1 MRGIRSWYW
10 LVALL
15 LCWQPL
21 PAAEPA
27 ESAGVTAV
35 TPALVTAETI
45 KSRLKEVETST
56 SLDESTRTSLTET
69 LNKALANLETVSAN
83 QAATDAYAGA
93 VKAAPQQA
101 REIRDQLEQKRRDRP
116 EATVTATEDSPFAV
130 IEAELLQEKAN
141 LAAVEARLADMEAQ
155 LEASK
160 ARPSAVQQLLAEA
173 KRQRKDLE
181 SRLTAPVPAGE
192 LPWVSEARRWA
203 QTTGVAALRS
213 EIVKL
218 DQELLSLP
226 MRSELLEA
234 QLEETHYAAQRIA
247 DRVRRLELMASQQS
261 RAEAELAE
269 AAARAAVFDA
279 AGKHPLVQELA
290 EQNAQLTG
298 EISTLAADLKKTSVA
313 DDAITD
319 EAKRIE
325 EIFRAAREKLE
336 VAGLTEVLGEV
347 LLQQRKTLPDQR
359 RLAKTIRRLE
369 QENAQSAL
377 RQIRYD
383 SEYKALR
390 SIDDY
395 VRERVAGLQPD
406 EAELVAADLEELA
419 GARRQLLEKALNLGK
434 SSSRSLAELESS
446 NRRLLGTTA
455 DFDNFLAEK
464 LLWIRSAPRP
474 SLAVLQAIPGQLAEL
489 LLPERWFSVFESLAG
504 RLMQSPLYALLLGL
518 SAILL
523 LKSRRLLALLRALG
537 NPVGKPSLDRFSY
550 TLKALGITLLLAV
563 PLPLLLAVSGWELEA
578 VADASHFVRA
588 VAAALLQVAPTYL
601 YLQFFSVMCV
611 HGGVAEKHFRWPD
624 PVPRKLRRGFRRLLV
639 VFLPTIFILV
649 LLIHDQ
655 RQVTL
660 GGLERLLMVVALVVI
675 AVFFYRLSK
684 LLIEHSIGSMTRM
697 RYLWLSLTVAA
708 PLVLAVAALSGYI
721 YTAGKLGTS
730 LVQTLW
736 FVFALV
742 ILHQLIARWLLLT
755 QRRLALQAIRE
766 RMRAVPE
773 PKAPVDAEMAGLQGA
788 AHEPEINLV
797 DMSEES
803 RKLLNTLLV
812 ILGIVGFWLIW
823 SEILPAF
830 NVLNEIVFWHQTAV
844 VAGEETLEPV
854 TLADIGLAILIAIV
868 TYVAMQRFPALLE
881 ILLLQRVNMTSGARY
896 AATTLTTYVI
906 VGIGLLAFFNVIGAD
921 WSRLQW
927 LFAALSVGIGFGL
940 QEIVANFISGLII
953 LFERPIRVGDVVT
966 IGDTN
971 GVVTRI
977 QIRATTIR
985 TWDRQ
990 ELLVPNKEFI
1000 TGRLLNWSLSDQT
1013 TRIKVP
1019 VGIAYGSDV
1028 QQAMA
1033 LLHEAAIENE
1043 HVLAE
1048 PEPSIIFEAFGDNSL
1063 NLVLRC
1069 FVGTQ
1074 DIRMTAITQ
1083 LHEAVNSKF
1092 NAAGI
1097 CIAYPQRDVHLDTSR
1112 PLDVRLRKDDGA
1124 GETAT

>member
-1 MRGIRSWYW
+1 MRQIRSWYW

-27 ESAGVTAV
+27 ESTGVTAV
-35 TPALVTAETI
+35 TPALVTAETV
-45 KSRLKEVETST
+45 KSRLKEIEAST
-56 SLDESTRTSLTET
+56 SLDEATRTSLTET
-69 LNKALANLETVSAN
+69 LNKALANLETVTAN
-83 QAATDAYAGA
+83 QAAADAYART

-101 REIRDQLEQKRRDRP
+101 REIREQLEQKKRDQP
-116 EATVTATEDSPFAV
+116 EATVTATEDSPFTE

-141 LAAVEARLADMEAQ
+141 LAAVESRQAGMEEE

-160 ARPSAVQQLLAEA
+160 GRPAAVQQQLAEA
-173 KRQRKDLE
+173 KRQREDLE
-181 SRLTAPVPAGE
+181 SRLKAPAPAGE
-192 LPWVSEARRWA
+192 LPWVSEARHWA
-203 QTTGVAALRS
+203 QTTGIAALRS
-213 EIVKL
+213 EVVKL

-226 MRSELLEA
+226 MRRELLEA
-234 QLEETHYAAQRIA
+234 QLEETLYSAQRIT
-247 DRVRRLELMASQQS
+247 DRVRRLEMLASQQG
-261 RAEAELAE
+261 RAEAEEAE
-269 AAARAAVFDA
+269 TAARAAVYDA

-290 EQNAQLTG
+290 GQNAQLTG
-298 EISTLAADLKKTSVA
+298 EISTLATDLKKTSAA
-313 DDAITD
+313 DDAIFS
-319 EAKRIE
+319 EAKRTE
-325 EIFRAAREKLE
+325 EVFRSAREKLE

-347 LLQQRKTLPDQR
+347 LLQQRKALPDQR
-359 RLAKTIRRLE
+359 RLSKTVRQLE
-369 QENAQSAL
+369 QQNAHSAL
-377 RQIRYD
+377 QQIRYE
-383 SEYKALR
+383 SEFKSLR
-390 SIDDY
+390 NVDDY
-395 VRERVAGLQPD
+395 VSERSAGLAAD
-406 EAELVAADLEELA
+406 VAEQVAADLAELA
-419 GARRQLLEKALNLGK
+419 GARRQLLEKALSLSK
-434 SSSRSLAELESS
+434 SYSRSLAELEAGY
-446 NRRLLGTTA
+446 RRLLRTTT
-455 DFDNFLAEK
+455 DFDNFLAGK

-474 SLAVLQAIPGQLAEL
+474 NLAVVQAIPGQLSEL
-489 LLPERWFSVFESLAG
+489 LLPERWLAVFTSLAD
-504 RLMQSPLYALLLGL
+504 RLMHSPWYIFLLGL
-518 SAILL
+518 AAVLL
-523 LKSRRLLALLRALG
+523 LKTRRLLALLRVLG

-550 TLKALGITLLLAV
+550 TLKALGVTLLLAM
-563 PLPLLLAVSGWELEA
+563 PLPLLLAVSGWGLEA
-578 VADASHFVRA
+578 VAEPTHFVRA
-588 VAAALLQVAPTYL
+588 VTESLLQVAPTFL
-601 YLQFFSVMCV
+601 YLQFFSVMCI

-624 PVPRKLRRGFRRLLV
+624 PVLRKLRRGFRRLMV
-639 VFLPTIFILV
+639 VFLPTIFFLV
-649 LLIHDQ
+649 LLIQDQ
-655 RQVTL
+655 RQVTT
-660 GGLERLLMVVALVVI
+660 GGLERLLMLVALVVI
-675 AVFFYRLSK
+675 ALFFYRLSK
-684 LLIEHSIGSMTRM
+684 LLIEHSISPTTRL

-708 PLVLAVAALSGYI
+708 PLVLAVVALSGYI

-736 FVFALV
+736 FVFGLV

-766 RMRAVPE
+766 RMRATPE
-773 PKAPVDAEMAGLQGA
+773 PKAQVDSEMAAIQAA

-797 DMSEES
+797 DMSYES

-812 ILGIVGFWLIW
+812 ILGIVGLWLIW

-830 NVLNEIVFWHQTAV
+830 NVLNEVVLWHQTAV
-844 VAGEETLEPV
+844 VAGAEALVPV

-868 TYVAMQRFPALLE
+868 TYVAMQRLPALLE

-896 AATTLTTYVI
+896 TATTLTTYAI
-906 VGIGLLAFFNVIGAD
+906 VGIGLLAFFNVVGAD

-966 IGDTN
+966 IGDTD

-1033 LLHEAAIENE
+1033 LLHEVAIENE

-1048 PEPSIIFEAFGDNSL
+1048 PEPSIIFNAFGDNSL

-1083 LHEAVNSKF
+1083 LHEAVNRKF
-1092 NAAGI
+1092 NEAGI
-1097 CIAYPQRDVHLDTSR
+1097 CIAYPQRDVHLDTTR
-1112 PLDVRLRKDDGA
+1112 PLDVRLHKDDGA
-1124 GETAT
+1124 GDAAT